1 MSSSQSPDSG
11 GTEPDDLAGPQASG
25 TQPPD
30 DLAGPPDDLAGPG
43 ASGTQPPD
51 DLAGPWASRPRP
63 QAPGKDSDERWSQ
76 KYQLPSK
83 YLESSHSEQQDR
95 SRVSEELIMVVQEM
109 KKYFPSGR
117 HHKPSTLDA
126 LNYAL
131 RCVHSVQASSEFF
144 QILSPNGAP
153 QADVAMYSLEELAAM
168 AAEHTSKNTDT
179 FVAVFSLVSGRVVHI
194 SEQAPSILNCRRESL
209 ASSHFAELLAPQDV
223 RVFYTHTAHAQLPVW
238 SSWTRRA
245 SQYELA
251 PVKSFFC
258 RIRGGGRRGQRY
270 TPFRMIPYLIH
281 VRPQSELEP
290 EPCCLALAEKM
301 HSGYEAPRIPVD
313 KRIFTTTHTP
323 GCVFLEIDDRA
334 VPLLGYLPQ
343 DLVGTSVLAH
353 LHPEDRALMVAVHQ
367 EVLRA
372 AGRAPSEHRPVRFC
386 THNGDY
392 VTLDSSWSGFVDPWS
407 RKVSFI
413 MGRHRVRT
421 SPLNEDVFAAR
432 ISKMDNN
439 DKDITELQEQIHKLL
454 LQPVHGSVSSGYSS
468 LGSSGSQ
475 EQHVSVASSGESSG
489 PGAEDAQKE
498 PLTLQQVYASV
509 NKIKTLGQQL
519 YIESMAKPPNKP
531 AVGTHAGRPSGEQEA
546 LSPVRPWKSESVRTE
561 SCQGLRKDQH
571 RPSYQQINCI
581 DGVIRYL
588 RSCRTPAL
596 KRKCISCT
604 NTTSSSEDDRQ
615 AHKADDAHALR
626 AASRI
631 PSVPSPEVP
640 AHGRSTGAEGGA
652 ARTEARAAPS
662 LGSGISQCSYSSTM
676 VHAPPPEPAEPTPAE
691 DAAPAC
697 EPWAPGTLPAP
708 LTAEE
713 FQHVGLTTA
722 VLSAHTQREER
733 DYVDRFREKML
744 SSPYSSYLQHE
755 GRGQATCSDGQG
767 ASSPGQARSPGGKK
781 GKHKRKKL
789 PEPLGSR
796 CGEAACCPHF
806 GRDVQDAQ
814 PWSLPPA
821 SPLHAPGL
829 AFPAAAVVAPGQ
841 ALPYLVPALPLPTMA
856 PGGHCLPFPGV
867 PSPYA
872 EAFLTIVL
880 PGPSVCPL
888 WAPPFSPYLYLGAA
902 GPSETPPSVPTA
914 APSVEP
920 PPPVTTQRGAGQSWE
935 TQSAWHPGPSSRGS
949 SPLQLALLQ
958 EDRPPSCESAE
969 QQCAPGNSGENNHFS
984 AGDPSP
990 GPCPREAPPGPGSAA
1005 SGSSG
1010 SSMCLSG
1017 SDGSSEVI
1025 PDGRQ
1030 PREVRAGDAVPHAA
1044 EESVWRMIARTPEC
1058 VLMTY
1063 QLPERVKDVVLR
1075 EDLAKLESMRQRQ
1088 PQFSAGQRAELAGA
1102 RAWAQSRSLPPGVDT
1117 HGCCSPVCKPAGQPA
1132 KRRGSTSAST
1142 TCDRPRRR
1150 LPCSLHRKTVSQRDR
1165 GTRASPSASENVN
1178 GNQ

>member
-11 GTEPDDLAGPQASG
+11 GTEPDDLAGPRASG
-25 TQPPD
+25 TQTPD
-30 DLAGPPDDLAGPG
+30 DLAGPRAD
-43 ASGTQPPD
+43 
-51 DLAGPWASRPRP
+51 RPE
-63 QAPGKDSDERWSQ
+63 APGKDSDERWSQ
-76 KYQLPSK
+76 KYQLPCK

-95 SRVSEELIMVVQEM
+95 DRVSEELMTVVREM
-109 KKYFPSGR
+109 KKYSPSWR
-117 HHKPSTLDA
+117 HRKPSTLDA

-131 RCVHSVQASSEFF
+131 RCVHSVQGH
-144 QILSPNGAP
+144 LR
-153 QADVAMYSLEELAAM
+153 
-168 AAEHTSKNTDT
+168 
-179 FVAVFSLVSGRVVHI
+179 GRVLIGVWEGGAHLRAGAFRPEL
-194 SEQAPSILNCRRESL
+194 SERVLGVLSLRGAACPSRCEDVLHAHGPRSASRLERLDPKSIAVRTGSREVLFLQDPRRRRPRAALRPVPGDSL
-209 ASSHFAELLAPQDV
+209 FDSRAAAVGAAAGAGALLPRAGREDV
-223 RVFYTHTAHAQLPVW
+223 CFL
-238 SSWTRRA
+238 
-245 SQYELA
+245 
-251 PVKSFFC
+251 
-258 RIRGGGRRGQRY
+258 
-270 TPFRMIPYLIH
+270 
-281 VRPQSELEP
+281 
-290 EPCCLALAEKM
+290 
-301 HSGYEAPRIPVD
+301 APRIPVD

-343 DLVGTSVLAH
+343 DLVGTSILAH
-353 LHPEDRALMVAVHQ
+353 LHPEDRSLMVAVHQ
-367 EVLRA
+367 EVLRS
-372 AGRAPSEHRPVRFC
+372 AGHAPFEHRPVRFC

-413 MGRHRVRT
+413 MGRHKVRT

-439 DKDITELQEQIHKLL
+439 NKDITELQEQIHKLL
-454 LQPVHGSVSSGYSS
+454 SQPVHGSASSGYGS

-475 EQHVSVASSGESSG
+475 EQHVSVTSSGESSG

-519 YIESMAKPPNKP
+519 YIESMTKPPNKP
-531 AVGTHAGRPSGEQEA
+531 AVGTRAGRPSGEQKA
-546 LSPVRPWKSESVRTE
+546 FSPVQPWKNESVHTE

-571 RPSYQQINCI
+571 SPSYQQINCI
-581 DGVIRYL
+581 DSVIRYL

-596 KRKCISCT
+596 KRKCVSCT

-615 AHKADDAHALR
+615 AHKADDAHAWR

-631 PSVPSPEVP
+631 PSAPSPEVP
-640 AHGRSTGAEGGA
+640 AHGRATGAEGGA

-691 DAAPAC
+691 DTAPAC
-697 EPWAPGTLPAP
+697 KPWVPGTLPAP

-713 FQHVGLTTA
+713 FQHVGLTKA
-722 VLSAHTQREER
+722 VLSAHTQREEQ

-755 GRGQATCSDGQG
+755 GRGQATSSDGQG
-767 ASSPGQARSPGGKK
+767 ASSPRQARPPGGKK

-796 CGEAACCPHF
+796 GAEDACCPHF
-806 GRDVQDAQ
+806 RRDVQDAQ

-821 SPLHAPGL
+821 PPLHAPGL
-829 AFPAAAVVAPGQ
+829 AFPAAVVAPGQ
-841 ALPYLVPALPLPTMA
+841 ALSYLVPVLPLPTVA
-856 PGGHCLPFPGV
+856 PEGHCLPFPDV
-867 PSPYA
+867 PSPYT
-872 EAFLTIVL
+872 ETFLTIVL

-888 WAPPFSPYLYLGAA
+888 WAPSFSPYLYLGAA

-935 TQSAWHPGPSSRGS
+935 TQSAGRPGPSSRGS

-969 QQCAPGNSGENNHFS
+969 QQCAPGSSGENSHFS
-984 AGDPSP
+984 ARDLSP
-990 GPCPREAPPGPGSAA
+990 GPLPRESPPGPGSAA

-1010 SSMCLSG
+1010 SSRCLSG
-1017 SDGSSEVI
+1017 SDGSSEVA
-1025 PDGRQ
+1025 PDGQQ
-1030 PREVRAGDAVPHAA
+1030 PREVRAADAVPHVA
-1044 EESVWRMIARTPEC
+1044 EEPVWRMIARTPEC

-1063 QLPERVKDVVLR
+1063 QLPERAV
-1075 EDLAKLESMRQRQ
+1075 
-1088 PQFSAGQRAELAGA
+1088 P
-1102 RAWAQSRSLPPGVDT
+1102 
-1117 HGCCSPVCKPAGQPA
+1117 PAGTEPRAVTREEPA
-1132 KRRGSTSAST
+1132 ARTPDPDGS
-1142 TCDRPRRR
+1142 
-1150 LPCSLHRKTVSQRDR
+1150 
-1165 GTRASPSASENVN
+1165 
-1178 GNQ
+1178 